1 VISFSLLYYKAS
13 HFGHVAAVQLLVK
26 HHASADFANHKG
38 TTALMRASQEGHLD
52 ISDILLISGADVNR
66 KNHEGMNALM
76 LASQRGHADMVM
88 LLIKKD
94 AVMDEQTSQGS
105 TALMLACKRGH
116 DKCVEVLVAMG
127 AEIFI
132 RDTRGRTA
140 SDTAFR
146 RGYLALIPILNT
158 QAQILRRQEY
168 CHKERTQQ
176 LLDLRF
182 AHQQGLLRL
191 SAAEENVHQLTHAV
205 KMILKLDGQESVDQL
220 TALSPTG
227 CSEDLIDM
235 EIGMEFPVAE
245 SQWQKFHPS
254 SEKTT
259 NTSVSEA
266 KILVSKPENAV
277 AVQVL
282 KTFLS
287 SSAATDKA
295 SFCDSNDNPL
305 TRSDKAA
312 LPEIKSSI
320 INSRQPEYS
329 EWQWPVLLQR

>member
-1 VISFSLLYYKAS
+1 MLKAS

-26 HHASADFANHKG
+26 NHASADFANHKG

-116 DKCVEVLVAMG
+116 HKCVEVLVAMG

-146 RGYLALIPILNT
+146 RGYMDLLPILNT

-176 LLDLRF
+176 LLDLRN

-205 KMILKLDGQESVDQL
+205 KIILKLDGQEPVDQEQYL
-220 TALSPTG
+220 TSLSPSS
-227 CSEDLIDM
+227 CSDDMIDM
-235 EIGMEFPVAE
+235 ETGMEFPVAKG
-245 SQWQKFHPS
+245 QWQKFYTD
-254 SEKTT
+254 SEKTL
-259 NTSVSEA
+259 NTSISEA
-266 KILVSKPENAV
+266 RILVSKSENAV
-277 AVQVL
+277 GVQVL

-287 SSAATDKA
+287 SSAATDHPIL
-295 SFCDSNDNPL
+295 SFSSYNNPS
-305 TRSDKAA
+305 TRSHKAP
-312 LPEIKSSI
+312 LPEIESSI
-320 INSRQPEYS
+320 INSRQPEYA